1 MKFKVSVS
9 ELRYG
14 FVEVEADSEEEAK
27 AIAAGKDIN
36 YVDSEITDMTAE
48 QVQDKKAFMCDIVLE
63 KHFRVKVED
72 VCNPRDAHVKAMLQ
86 VLDHEKEMD
95 AEYIDARTEKVE
107 EL

>member
-1 MKFKVSVS
+1 MKFKISVS

-48 QVQDKKAFMCDIVLE
+48 PVQDKKAFMCDIVLE

-95 AEYIDARTEKVE
+95 AEYIDVRTEKVE

>member
-1 MKFKVSVS
+1 
-9 ELRYG
+9 
-14 FVEVEADSEEEAK
+14 
-27 AIAAGKDIN
+27 
-36 YVDSEITDMTAE
+36 
-48 QVQDKKAFMCDIVLE
+48 MCDIVLE

-95 AEYIDARTEKVE
+95 AEYIDVRTEKVE